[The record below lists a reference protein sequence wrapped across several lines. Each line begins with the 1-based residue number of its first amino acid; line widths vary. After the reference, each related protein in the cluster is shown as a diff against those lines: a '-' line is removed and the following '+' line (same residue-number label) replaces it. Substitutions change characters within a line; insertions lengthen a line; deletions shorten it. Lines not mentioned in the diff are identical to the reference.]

1 VRTALDL
8 YDLNSTAST
17 SSTASRRLRKRVEEW
32 KRTSTSL
39 HLIQLAEGNV

>member
-8 YDLNSTAST
+8 YDLNSTAS
-17 SSTASRRLRKRVEEW
+17 RRWRKRVEEW